1 MKKQFLFPIVLL
13 SLTLAASAAG
23 PKKVSIEITQPTTV
37 AGVQL
42 KPGEYRLQLSAD
54 STEATFYQGSTEVV
68 KAAVHSQDGPIK
80 YTNTQLDRSENTL
93 KAIQV
98 GGTKT
103 DIVIDGPAKAAASA
117 GGSR

>member
-1 MKKQFLFPIVLL
+1 MKKQFLFSVVLL

-23 PKKVSIEITQPTTV
+23 PKKVSIEITQLTTV

-42 KPGEYRLQLSAD
+42 KPGEYRVQLSAD
-54 STEATFYQGSTEVV
+54 STEATFYKGSTEVV
-68 KAAVHSQDGPIK
+68 KAAVHSQDGAFK
-80 YTNTQLDRSENTL
+80 YTNTLLDRTENTL

-103 DIVIDGPAKAAASA
+103 DIVIDGPAKAASA
-117 GGSR
+117 NGSR